1 KSKPDIRKPYRRQ
14 LFSSVDHK
22 CPSITS
28 LQCHALP
35 SLRPAKTVRSH
46 SPTLY
51 SSAQEPIRP
60 QFALAGGQGS
70 RNHLGVQRD
79 LDVVLPHGGGH
90 SAVTRVA
97 IPIALQ
103 GPFHSLCRDTRKL
116 LFEHIDDLAEVRREQ
131 IVRLTQG
138 LGNATDQIGLFAS
151 EFWSDKGDGV
161 RKFLEYG
168 HFMRAVQKKF
178 TEPLQFHLVGLRGI
192 TDCDIDLIGPQCRHS
207 CGPKS
212 NRKNLHVVFRI
223 NSSRSRQIA
232 RVLRG
237 AAADGGSADARSSEC
252 LELVGKRTLRRDAKT
267 KNPALARGKL
277 HRERAGKRR
286 DRKRLDPLFPSY
298 DRIGGGDACKIRFPI
313 GQGDHR

>member
-1 KSKPDIRKPYRRQ
+1 MQCSLPSLAPRDAPDRQRELDVAKRGKPGKQITVLSDVSDAGVQAVHRSAIAEHGATGGANQPRGQSQQRRFSTTRGAHNGCDPPWRNVEADAVQRQHLVLLADKSKPDIRKPYRRQ

-28 LQCHALP
+28 FQCHALP

-70 RNHLGVQRD
+70 RNHLGFQRD

-103 GPFHSLCRDTRKL
+103 GPFHSLRRDTRKL

-131 IVRLTQG
+131 IIRLTQG

-151 EFWSDKGDGV
+151 EFWSDKGNGV
-161 RKFLEYG
+161 GKFL
-168 HFMRAVQKKF
+168 
-178 TEPLQFHLVGLRGI
+178 
-192 TDCDIDLIGPQCRHS
+192 
-207 CGPKS
+207 
-212 NRKNLHVVFRI
+212 
-223 NSSRSRQIA
+223 
-232 RVLRG
+232 
-237 AAADGGSADARSSEC
+237 
-252 LELVGKRTLRRDAKT
+252 
-267 KNPALARGKL
+267 
-277 HRERAGKRR
+277 
-286 DRKRLDPLFPSY
+286 
-298 DRIGGGDACKIRFPI
+298 
-313 GQGDHR
+313 